1 MSVSL
6 PLDPFNYPSPMFTI
20 GWGEDIDLNA
30 ASGALATIKEQ
41 RPDFRDGTDDLR
53 IPYDIF
59 IKRIWTTDETLGVGG
74 GDGYRLASTKP
85 FGRGNTKT
93 VYRQQ
98 MENSAEWP
106 VVVHT
111 FPGPGFFIKEG
122 TILQATGAKGGSVA
136 EQHVML
142 LDCHSPSFRPAIRL
156 GNPAAPGVPIGH
168 GLKTGTLVA
177 ATISGKNDILG
188 HTADYEDS
196 ELPFGIE
203 PERQYTVYGLNPRP
217 GLAGVGVVGLLHQ
230 SGALHLLRPAVF
242 AVDTPIIYIM
252 EQPWSFNGA
261 EKAAP
266 KLVAA
271 GAVTTSTEFQ
281 PLFVSH

>member
-1 MSVSL
+1 
-6 PLDPFNYPSPMFTI
+6 MFTI

-30 ASGALATIKEQ
+30 SSGKLATLLGQ
-41 RPDFRDGTDDLR
+41 RPNFRDGTDDLR

-59 IKRIWTTDETLGVGG
+59 IKRIWTSEETVGEGGTDGNLLE
-74 GDGYRLASTKP
+74 STKP
-85 FGRGNTKT
+85 FDRGNTKT
-93 VYRQQ
+93 IYRQQ
-98 MENSAEWP
+98 NETSAEFP
-106 VVVHT
+106 FVVHT
-111 FPGPGFFIKEG
+111 FPGVGFFIKAG
-122 TILQATGAKGGSVA
+122 TILQCTGATSGSGI

-142 LDCHSPSFRPAIRL
+142 LDCHSPNFRPAMRV
-156 GNPAAPGVPIGH
+156 GNPDAPGVPIGH

-177 ATISGKNDILG
+177 ATLSGENDILG

-196 ELPFGIE
+196 ALPFGIN
-203 PERQYTVYGLNPRP
+203 PERNYTLYGLNPRP
-217 GLAGVGVVGLLHQ
+217 GLAAVGVVGFLHP
-230 SGALHLLRPAVF
+230 GGDFYWLRPSVY
-242 AVDTPIIYIM
+242 AVDSPVTYMM

-281 PLFVSH
+281 PLFVAH

>member
-1 MSVSL
+1 MTL
-6 PLDPFNYPSPMFTI
+6 LYPVDLYQYPAPMFTI

-30 ASGALATIKEQ
+30 GSGRLASIKEQ

-59 IKRIWTTDETLGVGG
+59 IKRIWTLEETVGVGG
-74 GDGYRLASTKP
+74 GDGNLLQATKP

-93 VYRQQ
+93 IYRQQ
-98 MENSAEWP
+98 METSAEFP
-106 VVVHT
+106 LVYHT
-111 FPGPGFFIKEG
+111 FPGLGFFIKEG
-122 TILQATGAKGGSVA
+122 TILQATGAKSGTGA

-142 LDCHSPSFRPAIRL
+142 LDCHSPGFRPNIQL
-156 GNPAAPGVPIGH
+156 GTPQTPGVPIAH

-177 ATISGKNDILG
+177 ATISGKNDLLG

-203 PERQYTVYGLNPRP
+203 PEKQFTVYGLNARP
-217 GLAGVGVVGLLHQ
+217 GLAGVGVVGFLHPG
-230 SGALHLLRPAVF
+230 GALHWLRPAVF
-242 AVDTPIIYIM
+242 AVDTPISYIM
-252 EQPWSFNGA
+252 EQPWAFNGA